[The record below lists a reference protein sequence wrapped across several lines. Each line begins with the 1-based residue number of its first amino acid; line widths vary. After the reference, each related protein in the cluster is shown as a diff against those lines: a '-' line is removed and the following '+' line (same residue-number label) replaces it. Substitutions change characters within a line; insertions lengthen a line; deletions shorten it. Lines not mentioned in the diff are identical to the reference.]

1 MIDDVMHVIIPS
13 SSHYVPY
20 LAVLLTSILCNKND
34 EDKLYFHIMSE
45 DITEADKM
53 RLEEV
58 RKFGDFDIEY
68 VEMNPDDIKDVPV
81 CKEFYIN
88 NLCNYK
94 MKIASIFKDIKK
106 ALVLEVDMIVLS
118 SLRELFDF
126 DMGESAFAAVKDP
139 WCEEFQE
146 IFDIPK
152 KYRYCNTGMFLAN
165 LELWREKNYEQK
177 MFENIKKYGSKLIF
191 PDQDI
196 FNRTFYLETV
206 YLPQK
211 WNVYSNVPY
220 THEDEKE
227 EAFKDAENGSGL
239 IHYASEKKPWLYAED
254 CTFSSIWWNYARKLS
269 FYELIL
275 ERMMKNRDKLELYY
289 LTSKIYYRKNVL
301 RYWFYKFI
309 SNFVSG
315 KRKEKLLNK
324 RNLIKQCIRT
334 GKASRKAHFGGGGLI
349 FPAGLRLFGIKIP
362 YSLKIYSICNAAAS

>member
-45 DITEADKM
+45 DITEADKV

-81 CKEFYIN
+81 CKAFFIN

-106 ALVLEVDMIVLS
+106 ALVLEVDMIVQS
-118 SLRELFDF
+118 SLRELFDH

-165 LELWREKNYEQK
+165 LELWRKKNYEQK
-177 MFENIKKYGSKLIF
+177 MFENIKKNGSKLIF

-196 FNRTFYLETV
+196 L
-206 YLPQK
+206 
-211 WNVYSNVPY
+211 
-220 THEDEKE
+220 H
-227 EAFKDAENGSGL
+227 
-239 IHYASEKKPWLYAED
+239 
-254 CTFSSIWWNYARKLS
+254 
-269 FYELIL
+269 
-275 ERMMKNRDKLELYY
+275 
-289 LTSKIYYRKNVL
+289 
-301 RYWFYKFI
+301 
-309 SNFVSG
+309 
-315 KRKEKLLNK
+315 
-324 RNLIKQCIRT
+324 
-334 GKASRKAHFGGGGLI
+334 
-349 FPAGLRLFGIKIP
+349 
-362 YSLKIYSICNAAAS
+362 